1 MRGPEYRRGDAPPTR
16 TARPFNKAPMNTVVH
31 KVPSLAIIY
40 DADRM
45 DVPAA
50 ETFTPEYWAAHNALQ
65 GEAIGRGSA
74 WFIDAPFGPV
84 VLRQYLRGGWAAKLS
99 HSRYFFTTIERSR
112 PFLEFDVLASLHELE
127 LPVPRPLAAL
137 CEHHGVLSSGALMT
151 ERIEGAQT
159 LADLLPG
166 ATGSQWTDVGQCIRR
181 FHQAGVWHA
190 DLNARN
196 ILFDAQ
202 SRVFLIDF
210 DRARFTPGK
219 SVNGDNNLARLKRSL
234 VKLWPASQAEKLHPA
249 WESLMEAYHA

>member
-1 MRGPEYRRGDAPPTR
+1 
-16 TARPFNKAPMNTVVH
+16 MNPVVQ
-31 KVPSLAIIY
+31 KDPSMAIIY
-40 DADRM
+40 DASKM
-45 DVPAA
+45 EAPAA
-50 ETFTPEYWAAHNALQ
+50 ETFTPEYWAARNALQ

-74 WFIDAPFGPV
+74 WFVDMPFGPV

-99 HSRYFFTTIERSR
+99 RSAYFFTTVARSR
-112 PFLEFDVLASLHELE
+112 PFREFNVLASLHGLD

-137 CEHHGVLSSGALMT
+137 CEHHGLLSSGALMT
-151 ERIEGAQT
+151 ARIEGAQT

-166 ATGSQWTDVGQCIRR
+166 DETAVELWADVGKCIRR

-196 ILFDAQ
+196 ILLDAE

-219 SVNGDNNLARLKRSL
+219 AVNGENNLARLNRSL
-234 VKLWPASQAEKLHPA
+234 VKLWPASKASKLQPA
-249 WESLMEAYHA
+249 WDYLMEAYHA

>member
-1 MRGPEYRRGDAPPTR
+1 
-16 TARPFNKAPMNTVVH
+16 MNPVVH
-31 KVPSLAIIY
+31 KAPSLAIIY
-40 DADRM
+40 DASRM
-45 DVPAA
+45 DVPVA
-50 ETFTPEYWAAHNALQ
+50 ETFTPEYWEAHNALQ

-99 HSRYFFTTIERSR
+99 HSRYLFTTIERSR
-112 PFLEFDVLASLHELE
+112 PFLEFNVLASLHELK

-137 CEHHGVLSSGALMT
+137 CEHQGVLSSGALMT

-166 ATGSQWTDVGQCIRR
+166 ATDTQWADVGQCIRR

-202 SRVFLIDF
+202 SRVFLLDF
-210 DRARFTPGK
+210 DRAWSSPLTSKRK
-219 SVNGDNNLARLKRSL
+219 SSSSSSSSKMGSVLAGRSTWSSPLSPAGASCLARCARVPEPAPRRS
-234 VKLWPASQAEKLHPA
+234 P
-249 WESLMEAYHA
+249 